1 MSDETLDG
9 ALTPFETD
17 GPEVGVPAI
26 VAGGIPAMISTMKHA
41 LGKMGVVKGTRTLMK
56 VNQTA
61 GFDCPGCAWPDPK
74 HRTPVEFCENGA
86 KAVADEAMTDC
97 VDTSFFAL
105 HSVAE
110 LSTWSDY
117 ALNRA
122 GRLALPM
129 ILREG
134 TTHYTPISWQDAFEE
149 VGNALKALKNPNEAI
164 FYTSGRTSNE
174 AAFLYQLFVREF
186 GTNNMPDCSNMCH
199 ESSGVGLGEV
209 IGIGKGTVTLED
221 FDHADAIFILG
232 QNPGTNH
239 PRMLTALQAAKR
251 NGATIV
257 TLNPLK
263 EAGLTS
269 FIHPQ
274 EVTTLLGRGTLLTDL
289 YLQVRINGDVAALK
303 GIMKAMLEEEQRRP
317 GEVLDQAFIRDKTAG
332 FEALKANI
340 ESQDWE
346 VLEENSGLGRSE
358 MEEAARIA
366 CASKRLIACWA
377 MGLTQHKNGVANVQ
391 EVMNFLLLRGQ
402 IGRKGAGACP
412 VRGHSNVQGDRTM
425 GITEKPSKSFLSA
438 LSKRFGFEPPAH
450 HGLDTVHAIKAMLE
464 GQGKVFV
471 GMGGNFL
478 SATPDTEATAKALR
492 KCDLTVHISTKL
504 NRSHLV
510 TGKTALILPCLGRTE
525 IDIQKSGPQIVSV
538 ENSMGVVHA
547 SRGGNKPV
555 SEALRSE
562 VAIVAGL
569 AMASLSNSVVPWE
582 EMRDDYDRIRDAI
595 EACIPG
601 FEAYNERLRTPHGFE
616 LPNGPRHGVF
626 KTPDGKAH
634 FKVHPL
640 PEHPLNEGEFLM
652 MTIRTH
658 DQYNTTV
665 YGMDDRY
672 RGIYN
677 GRRIVLMNAQD
688 RKDAGLSVGEKVTL
702 INTFNQ
708 TQRRAPDFVV
718 VDYDIPRRSV
728 ATYFPEANV
737 LIPLDSFADGSHT
750 PTSKSVVVSLAKSV

>member
-1 MSDETLDG
+1 
-9 ALTPFETD
+9 
-17 GPEVGVPAI
+17 
-26 VAGGIPAMISTMKHA
+26 
-41 LGKMGVVKGTRTLMK
+41 
-56 VNQTA
+56 
-61 GFDCPGCAWPDPK
+61 
-74 HRTPVEFCENGA
+74 
-86 KAVADEAMTDC
+86 
-97 VDTSFFAL
+97 
-105 HSVAE
+105 
-110 LSTWSDY
+110 
-117 ALNRA
+117 
-122 GRLALPM
+122 
-129 ILREG
+129 
-134 TTHYTPISWQDAFEE
+134 
-149 VGNALKALKNPNEAI
+149 
-164 FYTSGRTSNE
+164 
-174 AAFLYQLFVREF
+174 
-186 GTNNMPDCSNMCH
+186 
-199 ESSGVGLGEV
+199 
-209 IGIGKGTVTLED
+209 
-221 FDHADAIFILG
+221 
-232 QNPGTNH
+232 
-239 PRMLTALQAAKR
+239 
-251 NGATIV
+251 
-257 TLNPLK
+257 
-263 EAGLTS
+263 
-269 FIHPQ
+269 
-274 EVTTLLGRGTLLTDL
+274 
-289 YLQVRINGDVAALK
+289 
-303 GIMKAMLEEEQRRP
+303 
-317 GEVLDQAFIRDKTAG
+317 
-332 FEALKANI
+332 
-340 ESQDWE
+340 
-346 VLEENSGLGRSE
+346 

-425 GITEKPSKSFLSA
+425 GITEKPSERFLA
-438 LSKRFGFEPPAH
+438 DLGTHFGFDPPTH

-464 GQGKVFV
+464 GKGKVFI

-478 SATPDTEATAKALR
+478 SATPDTEATARALR
-492 KCDLTVHISTKL
+492 HCDLTVHISTKL

-555 SEALRSE
+555 SEWLMSE
-562 VAIVAGL
+562 VAIVAGI
-569 AMASLSNSVVPWE
+569 AEATITDTVIPWSK
-582 EMRDDYDRIRDAI
+582 MRGNYDLIRDAI

-601 FEAYNERLRTPHGFE
+601 FEAYNQRLRTPHGFE
-616 LPNGPRHGVF
+616 LPNGPRQGDF

-634 FKVHPL
+634 FRVHPL
-640 PEHPLNEGEFLM
+640 PEHPLKPGEFLM

-677 GRRIVLMNAQD
+677 GRRVVLMNAHD
-688 RKDAGLSVGEKVTL
+688 RSEAGLEPGDKVTL
-702 INTFNQ
+702 VNTFNQ
-708 TQRRAPDFVV
+708 TERRAPNFVV